1 MAMANGRIPPGF
13 PPGYVPPM
21 PRRTY
26 DDLLRALGRGELA
39 PVFYLYGSED
49 ILKEEAAR
57 AIIDKAL
64 EPHERDF
71 NLDQRVAGALDP
83 EQLHALV
90 NTLPMMA
97 ARRCVVIREVEA
109 WRKKAGSREVLLK
122 YLENPSADTV
132 LILQESAPNEEK
144 ERNWEPDDAI
154 ADRAWSVDFAP
165 LTPDRVPKWL
175 AHHAKRLGITFGEGA
190 AEHLAT
196 ACDYQ
201 LGTLR
206 SELEKLA
213 AVSDSGPLSREL
225 VGDLVGVRHGETLE
239 DWVDA
244 VLADHT
250 PKALEL
256 TERVLEQSGM
266 TGVRMITALGSG
278 LIGLQL
284 ARALFDKGTRGGS
297 LERAIFERFLK
308 VRPFGLGDWKAL
320 ARNWS
325 RWAETWPA
333 ARLKAALRVTLE
345 ADTALKGT
353 RVSDDLGV
361 MTGVVLRVA
370 ARRQGGQAA
379 SVVGSP
385 DRVSLLKK

>member
-1 MAMANGRIPPGF
+1 
-13 PPGYVPPM
+13 M
-21 PRRTY
+21 PRRSY

-39 PVFYLYGSED
+39 PVYYLYGSED
-49 ILKEEAAR
+49 ILKEEGAR
-57 AIIDKAL
+57 AIVEKAL

-109 WRKKAGSREVLLK
+109 WRKKAGPKEVLLR
-122 YLENPSADTV
+122 YLENPSAETV
-132 LILQESAPNEEK
+132 LVLQESAPNEEK
-144 ERNWEPDDAI
+144 ERKWEPDDAI
-154 ADRAWSVDFAP
+154 ADRAWSVNFAP
-165 LTPDRVPKWL
+165 LDPDRVPRWL
-175 AHHAKRLGITFGEGA
+175 AHHARSLGVTFGEGA
-190 AEHLAT
+190 AEHLAA
-196 ACDYQ
+196 ACGYD
-201 LGTLR
+201 LGMIR
-206 SELEKLA
+206 SELDKLA
-213 AVSDSGPLSREL
+213 AVTESGPLSREL

-250 PKALEL
+250 PRALEL
-256 TERVLEQSGM
+256 TERVLGQSGM

-284 ARALFDKGTRGGS
+284 ARALHDKGTRGGS

-308 VRPFGLGDWKAL
+308 IRPFGLGDWKAL

-325 RWAETWPA
+325 RWAESWPA
-333 ARLKAALRVTLE
+333 ARLKTALRVTLE
-345 ADTALKGT
+345 ADTALKGI

-361 MTGVVLRVA
+361 LTGVVLRIA
-370 ARRQGGQAA
+370 GRRVGGQA
-379 SVVGSP
+379 GSGSGAG
-385 DRVSLLKK
+385 RRSALLNT

>member
-1 MAMANGRIPPGF
+1 
-13 PPGYVPPM
+13 M

-39 PVFYLYGSED
+39 PVYYLYGSED

-57 AIIDKAL
+57 AIVDKAL

-71 NLDQRVAGALDP
+71 NLDQRVAASLDP

-97 ARRCVVIREVEA
+97 ARRCVVIREIEA
-109 WRKKAGSREVLLK
+109 WRKKAGPRDVLLK
-122 YLENPSADTV
+122 YLQNPSADTV
-132 LILQESAPNEEK
+132 LVLQESAPNEEK

-154 ADRAWSVDFAP
+154 ADRVWSVDFAP
-165 LTPDRVPKWL
+165 LPPDRVPKWV
-175 AHHAKRLGITFGEGA
+175 AHHAKRLGIIFGEGA

-196 ACDYQ
+196 ACGYE
-201 LGTLR
+201 LGALR

-213 AVSDSGPLSREL
+213 GLADGEPLSREL

-250 PKALEL
+250 TKALEL
-256 TERVLEQSGM
+256 TERVLGQSGM
-266 TGVRMITALGSG
+266 TGVRMITSLGTG

-284 ARALFDKGTRGGS
+284 ARALHDKGTRGGS

-308 VRPFGLGDWKAL
+308 LRPFGLGDWKAL

-333 ARLKAALRVTLE
+333 ARIRAALRVTLE

-353 RVSDDLGV
+353 RISDDLGV
-361 MTGVVLRVA
+361 MQGVVL
-370 ARRQGGQAA
+370 QAA
-379 SVVGSP
+379 KRQSGKAASGTASAE
-385 DRVSLLKK
+385 RMSLLNK